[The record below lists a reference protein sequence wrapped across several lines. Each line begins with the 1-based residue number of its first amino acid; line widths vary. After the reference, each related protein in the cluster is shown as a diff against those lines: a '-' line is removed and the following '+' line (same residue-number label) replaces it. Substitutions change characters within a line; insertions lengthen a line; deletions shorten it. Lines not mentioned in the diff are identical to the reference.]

1 MIGRFVGAALTR
13 VIAPIY
19 VLAFNSAIAIVLL
32 FTTMNTQGD
41 VAMWTVISIG
51 FFNSIMFPTIF
62 TLAIRGLGPLTGR
75 GSGLLCQAIVGGAI
89 LPLVQGYVADMTNVQ
104 FSFIVPVVAY
114 IYIAWYALVGSKLT
128 SRSATVA
135 K

>member
-1 MIGRFVGAALTR
+1 
-13 VIAPIY
+13 
-19 VLAFNSAIAIVLL
+19 
-32 FTTMNTQGD
+32 
-41 VAMWTVISIG
+41 
-51 FFNSIMFPTIF
+51 MFPTIF